1 MKKYLTFMLS
11 FAVLS
16 LLLVACKDDKKDSGK
31 AVDYTEL
38 KKLITECNDLVDA
51 ATTKYYTQ
59 ESIDVFKTVIEK
71 AEKLVKDGTTYQ
83 TTVTTQTKTLKTA
96 KATFEDSALDIIRAR
111 EVIVSMNFDK
121 DTIQGKVNTSGLA
134 ELNAAI
140 AGGPKEVFGKST
152 LPSYDT
158 NKDGKA
164 LLLKEGAHVAITDY
178 MADDF
183 LQTRMSFSAWVRIDE
198 MNDKN
203 YIASFNYSNNWQ
215 LLVDAQGEVK
225 LTFVT
230 TTDGGATLDKIEA
243 GSQTKIKAGQWA
255 HVVVSLDMKSDD
267 HKLTFFVDGKKT
279 KEYTAA
285 DLPALKGT
293 TAGVYTS
300 STGKTLPMMIGA
312 ATTYEEATTVIEGTH
327 TAENWGCLRGT
338 IDNFA
343 IYNVALSELQ
353 VTKLHDD
360 QK

>member
-1 MKKYLTFMLS
+1 MKKYLTYILS

-16 LLLVACKDDKKDSGK
+16 LLLVACKDDKDSEK

-38 KKLITECNDLVDA
+38 KELIDECNNLLDA
-51 ATTKYYTQ
+51 ATLVYYTQ
-59 ESIDVFKTVIEK
+59 ESIDTFKAAVEK
-71 AEKLVKDGTTYQ
+71 AETFVEDGTTYQ
-83 TTVTTQTKTLKTA
+83 TSVTTQTKTLKTA

-111 EVIVSMNFDK
+111 EIVVSMNFDK

-140 AGGPKEVFGKST
+140 AGGPKEIFGKST

-158 NKDGKA
+158 NKGGKA
-164 LLLKEGAHVAITDY
+164 LLLKEGAHVSITDY

-183 LQTRMSFSAWVRIDE
+183 LQTKMSFAAWVRIDA

-225 LTFVT
+225 LTFVA

-255 HVVVSLDMKSDD
+255 HIVVSLDLKSDE
-267 HKLTFFVDGKKT
+267 HKLTFYIDGKNM

-300 STGKTLPMMIGA
+300 STGKILPVMVGA
-312 ATTYEEATTVIEGTH
+312 ATTYEEATTVIGGTH
-327 TAENWGCLRGT
+327 TAENWGCLRGA

-343 IYNVALSELQ
+343 IYNVALSDLQ
-353 VTKLHDD
+353 VHKLYND